1 MQYIYALSGKISLV
15 CYIFTLQ
22 RLWHLC
28 QYGGVRSHI
37 PALALGTAGCVGTLV
52 LWLAARKK
60 CRKTESEK
68 QNRSTIFWLEMFL
81 FITSSVFFAGK
92 IIYSAIPYHGA
103 LSWKIE
109 EWQNKK
115 QISFK
120 HNNIFESGIE
130 GILADLDKSLG
141 LPEELYISG
150 QFQTAFDETGTIQEL
165 DTLIYGKNKN
175 GHAHSF

>member
-68 QNRSTIFWLEMFL
+68 
-81 FITSSVFFAGK
+81 
-92 IIYSAIPYHGA
+92 
-103 LSWKIE
+103 
-109 EWQNKK
+109 
-115 QISFK
+115 
-120 HNNIFESGIE
+120 
-130 GILADLDKSLG
+130 
-141 LPEELYISG
+141 
-150 QFQTAFDETGTIQEL
+150 
-165 DTLIYGKNKN
+165 
-175 GHAHSF
+175 